1 VRYVLIVLG
10 LITTAL
16 AAVLALQGLWWAAIP
31 AGLFGVG
38 IPWVAWVSLRDE
50 KRAQLGALNPEA
62 TPAPDGGSLEM
73 PRAERASPAANR
85 SPPSS
90 DQRERPSEKWRAT
103 PPQQPSEAAPA
114 PAAEPTPA
122 SPPPVPPP
130 VYPRP
135 APRPAHAHS
144 RARRKKHR

>member
-1 VRYVLIVLG
+1 MRYVLIVLG

-31 AGLFGVG
+31 AGFFGVG

-50 KRAQLGALNPEA
+50 KRAQLGALGPEA
-62 TPAPDGGSLEM
+62 KPAPEPPPQPSAAAPTPAVE
-73 PRAERASPAANR
+73 
-85 SPPSS
+85 
-90 DQRERPSEKWRAT
+90 
-103 PPQQPSEAAPA
+103 
-114 PAAEPTPA
+114 PA

-144 RARRKKHR
+144 RTRRKKHR

>member
-1 VRYVLIVLG
+1 VRYVLIGLG

-31 AGLFGVG
+31 TGFFGVG

-50 KRAQLGALNPEA
+50 KRAHERALNPEA
-62 TPAPDGGSLEM
+62 EPAPEL
-73 PRAERASPAANR
+73 
-85 SPPSS
+85 PP
-90 DQRERPSEKWRAT
+90 EPIG
-103 PPQQPSEAAPA
+103 AAPA

-122 SPPPVPPP
+122 PPPPVSP
-130 VYPRP
+130 YPRP
-135 APRPAHAHS
+135 APRPAHAHA

>member
-1 VRYVLIVLG
+1 MRYVLIVLG

-62 TPAPDGGSLEM
+62 TPAPE
-73 PRAERASPAANR
+73 P
-85 SPPSS
+85 
-90 DQRERPSEKWRAT
+90 
-103 PPQQPSEAAPA
+103 PPQPSAAAPA

-135 APRPAHAHS
+135 TPRPAHAHS